1 MGLKTVKM
9 ALGDELV
16 VAGDPSEEEEEAE
29 AEEEEEEAEEEEMVD
44 PQDTKKESCAA
55 ECSSY
60 KAKLDACN
68 DRVSGAEGSEETCEE
83 ELFDFLH
90 CVDSCVSKG
99 LFNQLK

>member
-1 MGLKTVKM
+1 MGLYCTIKM
-9 ALGDELV
+9 ALGDEV
-16 VAGDPSEEEEEAE
+16 VIAGDPPEEEEA
-29 AEEEEEEAEEEEMVD
+29 EEEEAEEEEMVD

-55 ECSSY
+55 ECGAY

-68 DRVSGAEGSEETCEE
+68 DRVSGLEGSEETCEE

-90 CVDSCVSKG
+90 CVDTCVSKG